1 MMTMKKKIITM
12 MLMVLCG
19 IAATEAMPHRGL
31 HHPVIINPRPVH
43 VTKVVTRPVVVSR
56 TTNRLSQTDR
66 LEMTIAYIKS
76 HGSINAKQYSKIT
89 GLGKAT
95 AEAELDAF
103 AARRSNPIVIHFNG
117 KKKTYILA

>member
-1 MMTMKKKIITM
+1 MKKKIMTM
-12 MLMVLCG
+12 ILMVLCG

-66 LEMTIAYIKS
+66 VEMATAYIKS